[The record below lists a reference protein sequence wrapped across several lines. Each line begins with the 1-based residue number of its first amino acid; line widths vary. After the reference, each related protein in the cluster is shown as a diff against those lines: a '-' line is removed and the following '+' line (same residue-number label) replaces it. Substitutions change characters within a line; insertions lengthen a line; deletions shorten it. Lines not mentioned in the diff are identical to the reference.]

1 MGGAKVG
8 GAERLGGAV
17 ALSSALRLAG
27 ADRARLPRSLAV
39 AAAAIRAASTSRRDS
54 GAMGPALLLA
64 LLSSLGAAKVGDAN
78 TNSVIESNTQAWPC
92 ERHCAR

>member
-1 MGGAKVG
+1 M
-8 GAERLGGAV
+8 
-17 ALSSALRLAG
+17 ALSSAVRLAG
-27 ADRARLPRSLAV
+27 ADQARLRRSLAV

-78 TNSVIESNTQAWPC
+78 TIESNTQAWPC
-92 ERHCAR
+92 ERDCVR